1 MSHGTLLKFAPLAL
15 LIAGSATGQQNLTVT
30 VPATSNIFASGQS
43 VAFSGTLPPAVT
55 FPAGSVQAIKFGAA
69 GKVTLGG
76 GEPYSG
82 PDGIPFPGGT
92 DLTSFNGLSG
102 IIALDRGFFLTGVF
116 LNDSVPAGSG
126 PPILNFTDAENFL
139 TLSPQLFQTFFIGN
153 GLTRTTEQVFFVP
166 SGATRVFLGISDGCV
181 LAGGPPG
188 CYEDNVGEFLV
199 EVSLHPVTKA
209 PVSK

>member
-1 MSHGTLLKFAPLAL
+1 MPNGTLFKFAPLAL
-15 LIAGSATGQQNLTVT
+15 LIAGSASAQQTVTVT
-30 VPATSNIFASGQS
+30 VPATANIFASGQS
-43 VAFSGTLPPAVT
+43 VAFSGTLPPLISFT
-55 FPAGSVQAIKFGAA
+55 AGSVEAIEFGAE

-102 IIALDRGFFLTGVF
+102 IIALNRGFFLTGVF
-116 LNDSVPAGSG
+116 LNDSVPAGNG

-139 TLSPQLFQTFFIGN
+139 TLSPELFQTFFIGN
-153 GLTRTTEQVFFVP
+153 GLTGTTEQMFFVP
-166 SGATRVFLGISDGCV
+166 SGATRLFLGISDGCV

-188 CYEDNVGEFLV
+188 CYEDNKGEFLV
-199 EVSLHPVTKA
+199 DVSLHPVTNQ